1 MFDLGE
7 NLSQMLRMAHALV
20 ARGRNVDLTGL
31 ERQIGLLCA
40 KTLDLPPEDGR
51 ELRPV
56 LIHLLA
62 DLDALSSIFNQR
74 TAVIPDG

>member
-1 MFDLGE
+1 MFGLGE
-7 NLSQMLRMAHALV
+7 HLSQMLRMAHALV
-20 ARGRNVDLTGL
+20 TRGRNVDLTGL

-56 LIHLLA
+56 LINLLA
-62 DLDALSSIFNQR
+62 DLDALSCIFSQR